1 MEFGVLGPA
10 EIWVNGRSVD
20 AGHARQ
26 RAVLAVL
33 LLEAGRAVPLEAL
46 IDRVWGDDPPRSVRN
61 VVYGYVGRLKALIT
75 SGQDPEVT
83 LSRRPGGYLLQA
95 RPDQVDVRRFRR
107 LVADAAGAAGDDER
121 AGVSLGEA
129 VALWRGTALAGL
141 DSPWLNGQRAR
152 LELERAAAV
161 GDLRDIG
168 LRRGEHAALVGE
180 LVEQAAGSP
189 ADERL
194 IGQLMRALYRCGRQ
208 AEALNWFELTRRHL
222 AGELGADPGPEL
234 RALHE
239 QILRGDPSLAAV
251 PRAAGRPAVPVPREL
266 PGDVPGFTGRA
277 AELAELDRLLA
288 APPRGTDAGAKT
300 AGAGDGPVTA
310 AVISAVSG
318 TAGVGKTALAVHW
331 AHRAAERFPDGQLY
345 VNLRGYDPGRPVSAA
360 DALVGF
366 LRALGVP
373 GQDIPPGQDERA
385 ARYRSLLAGR
395 RMLVVLD
402 NAGEAE
408 QIRPLLP
415 GSGVCAAVV
424 TSRDALPGLVAR
436 EGAARLDLDLLPMD
450 EAVGL
455 LRELIGEPAST
466 APDAVAA
473 LAGYCCRLPLALR
486 VAAELVAARRGV
498 PLADLVSEL
507 AGQQR
512 RLDLFDAGDPRT
524 AVRAVFSWSCRN
536 LSPDAAR
543 TFRFL
548 GWHPGCDF
556 DAYAAAALISG
567 TLDQGRL
574 ALAELARAHLVEP
587 AAPGRYLMHDLLRAY
602 AGELADAL
610 DSADERHAAL
620 TRLFD
625 HYLHAAAAAMDTL
638 YPGERHRR
646 PRIHPLATPTPRLD
660 STAAAQS
667 WLDEQRAALV
677 AVTVHTAERG
687 WPDHATRLAAIL
699 FRYLNLGS
707 HYPEATTIYSHAAS
721 AARSSGDPAGEAIA
735 LTSLGGIDSNQGR
748 FEQACNRHRQALEMF
763 REAGDS
769 IGQARAMGNL
779 ALTYVDL
786 GRFHEAVRV
795 YGEALTVFRQNGDRA
810 GEVRSLCNL
819 GIVEERLGRYQQAAR
834 SQEQS
839 LAIAREIGAR
849 DTETLALLNLGIA
862 RLRLGRCALAAGE
875 LRRALALCR
884 ENGYR
889 AYTAVALT
897 RMGDVCLCQGSPDD
911 ATGYLQEAQALF
923 QGMGDRSGEADTLN
937 SLGEVLIAT
946 GQLDGAHTR
955 HAAAFELARPIGDK
969 YQQARALGGLGRAYH
984 AAGDQDQARQHWQQA
999 LELFTELGV
1008 PEADEVRGHLAAE
1021 REVTAAG

>member
-10 EIWVNGRSVD
+10 EIWVNGRPVD

-33 LLEAGRAVPLEAL
+33 LLESGRPVPLEAL

-75 SGQDPEVT
+75 GGQDPEVT
-83 LSRRPGGYLLQA
+83 LSRRSAGYLLQA
-95 RPDQVDVRRFRR
+95 RPDQVDVRRFRL
-107 LVADAAGAAGDDER
+107 LVAAAAAAAGDDER
-121 AGVSLGEA
+121 AGASLREA

-161 GDLRDIG
+161 GDLRDIR
-168 LRRGEHAALVGE
+168 LRHGEHAALAGE
-180 LVEQAAGSP
+180 LVAQAVGSP
-189 ADERL
+189 ADEQL
-194 IGQLMRALYRCGRQ
+194 IGQLMLALYRCGRQ
-208 AEALNWFELTRRHL
+208 AEALHWFELTRRHL
-222 AGELGADPGPEL
+222 AGELGADPGLEL

-239 QILRGDPSLAAV
+239 RILRGDPSLAAV
-251 PRAAGRPAVPVPREL
+251 PRAAGRAAVPIPREL
-266 PGDVPGFTGRA
+266 PADVPGFTGRA

-288 APPRGTDAGAKT
+288 APPRGTAPGA

-345 VNLRGYDPGRPVSAA
+345 VNLRGYDPGGPVSAA

-455 LRELIGEPAST
+455 LRELIGEPART
-466 APDAVAA
+466 TPDAVAA

-498 PLADLVSEL
+498 PLTDLVAEL
-507 AGQQR
+507 GSQQR

-548 GWHPGCDF
+548 GLHPGCDF

-574 ALAELARAHLVEP
+574 AVAELARAHLMEP
-587 AAPGRYLMHDLLRAY
+587 AAPGRYGMHDLLRAY
-602 AGELADAL
+602 ASELAGAL

-620 TRLFD
+620 TRMFD
-625 HYLHAAAAAMDTL
+625 HYLHAAATAMDTL

-646 PRIHPLATPTPRLD
+646 PRIHPSATPTPRLD

-687 WPDHATRLAAIL
+687 WPGHATRLAAIL

-707 HYPEATTIYSHAAS
+707 HYPEATTIYTHAAS
-721 AARSSGDPAGEAIA
+721 AARSSGDPAAEAIA

-763 REAGDS
+763 REAGDR

-779 ALTYVDL
+779 GLTYVDL
-786 GRFHEAVRV
+786 GRFHEAVGV

-819 GIVEERLGRYQQAAR
+819 GIVEERLGRYRQAAR
-834 SQEQS
+834 AQEQS

-849 DTETLALLNLGIA
+849 DTEYLALLNLGIA
-862 RLRLGRCALAAGE
+862 RLRLGRCALAADD

-884 ENGYR
+884 EYGYR

-911 ATGYLQEAQALF
+911 ATGYLQQAQALF
-923 QGMGDRSGEADTLN
+923 QEMGDRSGEADALN

-969 YQQARALGGLGRAYH
+969 YQQARALGGLGSAYH
-984 AAGDQDQARQHWQQA
+984 AGGDQDQARRYWRQA
-999 LELFTELGV
+999 LSLFTELGV
-1008 PEADEVRGHLAAE
+1008 PEADEVRAHLAAE
-1021 REVTAAG
+1021 RTVTAAG